1 MSAYGSWSSP
11 ITAEAIVESVSG
23 ITEPNSVNGALFWLE
38 SRPTEGGRVTLLKQV
53 NGVLTELTPA
63 PLNVR
68 SRVHEYGGAA
78 YLACENGTFFVNA
91 SDQNIFEVMD
101 DDTIR
106 QITDS
111 DASVRYADLC
121 MDAANNRLIAV
132 TEVHGDAPEPKNA
145 LATVSIADGHAE
157 LLCQGH
163 DFYASP
169 RLSRAGDELVYV
181 VWDHPNMPWDGTQMI
196 RATLVNNHLA
206 DETVVAGGATE
217 SVLQPSWLPDGSLLF
232 VSDVSNFWNLYRW
245 DATGVYPVLDEPAEY
260 ASPPWQFGYRNYA
273 VVNEQ
278 FVVACRHFDG
288 EQDVILIDLASGFAT
303 PLLEEWATY
312 GYLSSDS
319 ERIYCVGSRCDR
331 SGELIQYDLG
341 TRTVTRLVK
350 SRSLGID
357 ADWFSQPQHIAF
369 GTRDGE
375 QAFAYLYLPRNPEQG
390 AAPGKPP
397 LMVMSHGGPT
407 GSTSATLSLG
417 VQFYTSRGWAV
428 ADVNYRG
435 STGYGR
441 VYRDALKGQWGN
453 LDVTDC
459 EDAVNHL
466 ITQGIVDA
474 TRVAIRG
481 GSAGGYTTLRALTTT
496 TAFRAGAS
504 HYGIGDLS
512 ALARDTHK
520 FESRYLEAL
529 LGSESALID
538 RSPIHHLDGFNC
550 PVIFF
555 QGGDDKIVPPN
566 QAQEMVAAL
575 RDKGLPVAYI
585 EFPDEGHGFRVADNI
600 VRTIGSEYAFLC
612 EIFDIEPAENLPDV
626 KIENL

>member
-1 MSAYGSWSSP
+1 VNGYGSWSSP
-11 ITAEAIVESVSG
+11 ITAEAIVEAVSG
-23 ITEPNSVNGALFWLE
+23 ITEPNMVAGELYWLE

-53 NGVLTELTPA
+53 DEEPRELTPA

-78 YLACENGTFFVNA
+78 YLVCESGTFFINA
-91 SDQNIFEVMD
+91 ADQNLYEVATD
-101 DDTIR
+101 GAIR

-111 DASVRYADLC
+111 DASVRYADMC
-121 MDAANNRLIAV
+121 MDAANHRLIAV
-132 TEVHGDAPEPKNA
+132 TEIHGDAPEPENA
-145 LATVSIADGHAE
+145 LASIDIKTGSVA
-157 LLCQGH
+157 LLAQGH

-169 RLSRAGDELVYV
+169 RLSPSGDELVYI
-181 VWDHPNMPWDGTQMI
+181 VWDHPNMPWDGTQLI
-196 RATLVNNHLA
+196 HAKLQDGQLA
-206 DETVVAGGATE
+206 EETVVAGGACE

-232 VSDVSNFWNLYRW
+232 VSDASNFWNLYRW
-245 DATGVYPVLDEPAEY
+245 DATGVYAVLVEPAEY
-260 ASPPWQFGYRNYA
+260 ASPPWQFGCRNYA

-278 FVVACRHFDG
+278 FVVACRHFNG
-288 EQDVILIDLASGFAT
+288 EQDVVLIDLTSGFAS
-303 PLLEEWATY
+303 PLLDGWAAYT
-312 GYLSSDS
+312 YLSSDA
-319 ERIYCVGSRCDR
+319 ERIYCVGTHSDR
-331 SGELIQYDLG
+331 SGEIIAYDLAA
-341 TRTVTRLVK
+341 RSVTKLVE
-350 SRSLGID
+350 SASLGID
-357 ADWFSQPQHIAF
+357 SAWFSQPQHIGF
-369 GTRDGE
+369 TTRDGQE
-375 QAFAYLYLPRNPEQG
+375 AFAYLYQPCNPEHSDSR
-390 AAPGKPP
+390 GKPP

-407 GSTSATLSLG
+407 GSASATLSLG

-441 VYRDALKGQWGN
+441 PYRDALKGQWGN

-466 ITQGIVDA
+466 IAKGVVDA
-474 TRVAIRG
+474 MRVAIRG

-520 FESRYLEAL
+520 FESRYLEEL
-529 LGSESALID
+529 LGSESALVD

-555 QGGDDKIVPPN
+555 QGGEDKIVPPN
-566 QAQEMVAAL
+566 QAHEMVAAL
-575 RDKGLPVAYI
+575 RDKGLPVAYV
-585 EFPDEGHGFRVADNI
+585 EFPDEGHGFRDADNI
-600 VRTIGSEYAFLC
+600 VRAIGCEYAFLC
-612 EIFDIEPAENLPDV
+612 EIFDIDPAEDLPHI